1 MEYYPRK
8 IEENLEEWMK
18 RKEVI
23 LIKGPRQSGKTT
35 LLKHLQ
41 QKHGGHYVTL
51 EDEDLLQSFEKN
63 LKEFVKRYTE
73 NEHNLLFIDEAQYSK
88 NAGKNLKLMYDLFS
102 DKIKVC
108 ATGSGSFDVK
118 VEIGKHLVG
127 RAVYFQLFPLDFEE
141 FLIWKAKDLHKIFTD
156 YKKTIQDFLLEKETT
171 ITTEP
176 VFQQEFKSL
185 LQEYLLFGG
194 YPAIVKEEDTQV
206 KIELLKNLTRTY
218 LEKDV
223 FFFFN
228 IMHLEKFKKVLSYL
242 SFNNGSL
249 LEISSIMSELHMDFK
264 TIENYLS
271 ILSNTS
277 IISLLSPYYK
287 NLTTELKKARKIYFN
302 DLGIRNSILNNF
314 LPLESRLDRGIIL
327 ENFVLNE
334 ISKHFEGKINY
345 WRTTGKAEVDFI
357 LHLDSNVI
365 PIEVKS
371 QTNPGKSF
379 LSFIHSYKPKRA
391 LVFTEKEFGVKQIE
405 HTKIGFIPHYF
416 I

>member
-8 IEENLEEWMK
+8 IDENLEKWVD
-18 RKEVI
+18 RKEII

-35 LLKHLQ
+35 VLKYLQ
-41 QKHGGHYVTL
+41 EKLGGQYVTL
-51 EDEDLLQSFEKN
+51 EDQEMLQSIEN
-63 LKEFVKRYTE
+63 NPKEFVKRYIE
-73 NEHNLLFIDEAQYSK
+73 NEKNLLFIDEAQYSK
-88 NAGKNLKLMYDLFS
+88 NAGKTIKLIYDLYS
-102 DKIKVC
+102 DKIKLFI
-108 ATGSGSFDVK
+108 TGSGSFDIK

-127 RAVYFQLFPLDFEE
+127 RAVYFELRPLDFEE
-141 FLIWKAKDLHKIFTD
+141 FLLWNAKDLHKIFTD
-156 YKKTIQDFLLEKETT
+156 YKKSVQNFLLEKEET
-171 ITTEP
+171 IETEP

-194 YPAIVKEEDTQV
+194 YPAIVKEKDTEV

-228 IMHLEKFKKVLSYL
+228 ILHLEKFKNVLNYL

-249 LEISSIMSELHMDFK
+249 LEISSIMRELHMDFK

-287 NLTTELKKARKIYFN
+287 NLTTELKKAKKIYFN
-302 DLGIRNSILNNF
+302 DLGLRNSILNNF
-314 LPLESRLDRGIIL
+314 LVLESRIDKGTIL
-327 ENFVLNE
+327 ENFIFNE
-334 ISKHFEGKINY
+334 LKNHFEGKFNY

-357 LHLDSNVI
+357 LHIDSSIV

-371 QTNPGKSF
+371 QTKSGKSF
-379 LSFIHSYKPKRA
+379 LSFINLYKPKRA
-391 LVFTEKEFGVKQIE
+391 VVFTEKEFSVKQIE
-405 HTKIGFIPHYF
+405 NTKVGFIPYYF